1 MGACELATYFETP
14 LGVEIEDI
22 VLSVIAV
29 DVARRGRSGKGVLVA
44 SGGETGERSAL
55 AVVVEVESAGGTDRI
70 DVGVDVDD
78 RSSVGVVGNAVV
90 AQILCGTG
98 RTTDS
103 DASIAEDVFAKLS
116 ALDVG
121 DTVFGSSSWHSVGFE
136 RTLGLAGVD

>member
-1 MGACELATYFETP
+1 MGACEQTTYLETP
-14 LGVEIEDI
+14 LGVEIEDV
-22 VLSVIAV
+22 VLSVVSV
-29 DVARRGRSGKGVLVA
+29 DIARRGRSGKGVLVA

-70 DVGVDVDD
+70 YVCVDVDD
-78 RSSVGVVGNAVV
+78 RSCVGVVGNTVV
-90 AQILCGTG
+90 AHIWCGTG

-121 DTVFGSSSWHSVGFE
+121 DTVFGSGSWHSVCFE
-136 RTLGLAGVD
+136 WAKGVAGGD